1 MEQKRLNLLQATEN
15 SGPRNYGKNSSD
27 HIQEK
32 LNPYEENPITERNGD
47 MSKLDLFFHNSVGC
61 HMSKSV
67 VSAMILSFHGHDSRV
82 SKHPG
87 RALKPQ
93 SLLDKTYG

>member
-1 MEQKRLNLLQATEN
+1 ME
-15 SGPRNYGKNSSD
+15 KNRSD

-47 MSKLDLFFHNSVGC
+47 MSKLDMFSHNSVGC

>member
-1 MEQKRLNLLQATEN
+1 MMEQKRLNLLQATEN

-32 LNPYEENPITERNGD
+32 LNPYEENPITERNETET
-47 MSKLDLFFHNSVGC
+47 FFSHNSVGC